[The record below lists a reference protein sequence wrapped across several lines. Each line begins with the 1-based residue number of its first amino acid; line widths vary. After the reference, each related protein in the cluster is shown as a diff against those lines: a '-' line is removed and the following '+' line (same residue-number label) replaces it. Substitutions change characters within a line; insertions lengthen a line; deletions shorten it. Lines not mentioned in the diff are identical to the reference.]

1 MRDEIAG
8 GAEPSQDRQGD
19 DAQAGA
25 RPLPL
30 ADLRILAIEQYGAG
44 PFGSIQ
50 LAELGAEVIKI
61 EHSGSGGDI
70 GRFIPPHDGSG
81 DSLFFETFNHNKR
94 SVALD
99 VAHPDGRRAFER
111 LVARSD
117 VIYSNLR
124 GDVPNKLRIRY
135 EDLRHANRVIV
146 CCSLSGFGMSGRYA
160 TDPGYD
166 YILQGLAGWMWL
178 TGEPGA
184 PPTKAGLSLVDF
196 ASGYAAATSILA
208 AVHAARRDG
217 EGMDCDVAL
226 YDVAMSLLTYV
237 ATWQLSAGF
246 TTERIPSS
254 GHPTLIPFQNFAT
267 ADGWIVVAC
276 AKEKFWRRLVEEIGV
291 PELADDTRFANF
303 AARAANREELLP
315 ILEKCFLH
323 ETSAHW
329 LERLAAAGVPVGPAN
344 DLPRALAD
352 ARIFERDLVL
362 GYEHDGLGPVRMI
375 RAAVD
380 AGGRRPDV
388 RPAPRLG
395 ADTREVL
402 LEVGGLSDDEV
413 DALVASGA
421 AALGPVPAEPPPS
434 RHGV

>member
-1 MRDEIAG
+1 VRDGDGEG
-8 GAEPSQDRQGD
+8 PGASQDGQDTDHLPPR
-19 DAQAGA
+19 
-25 RPLPL
+25 RLPL

-61 EHSGSGGDI
+61 EDPRSGGDI
-70 GRFIPPHDGSG
+70 GRFIPPHDGTG

-94 SVALD
+94 SIALD
-99 VAHPDGRRAFER
+99 LAHPDGRRAFER

-117 VIYSNLR
+117 VVYSNLR
-124 GDVPNKLRIRY
+124 GDVPAKLGIRY
-135 EDLRHANRVIV
+135 QDLRRVNPLIV
-146 CCSLSGFGMSGRYA
+146 CGSLTGFGTSGTHA
-160 TDPGYD
+160 TEPGYD

-196 ASGYAAATSILA
+196 ASGYAAAASILA

-237 ATWQLSAGF
+237 ATWQLSSGF

-291 PELADDTRFANF
+291 PELADDPRFADF
-303 AARAANREELLP
+303 ANRAANREELIP
-315 ILEKCFLH
+315 ILEKCFLQ
-323 ETSAHW
+323 ETTAEW
-329 LERLAAAGVPVGPAN
+329 LVRLAAAGVPVGPAH
-344 DLPRALAD
+344 DLPSALAD
-352 ARIFERDLVL
+352 PRVAERGLVL
-362 GYEHDGLGPVRMI
+362 GYEHDGLGPVRVI
-375 RAAVD
+375 RAAVS
-380 AGGRRPDV
+380 AGSRRPDV
-388 RPAPRLG
+388 QPAPRLG

-402 LEVGGLSDDEV
+402 RRVGGLTDTEI
-413 DALVASGA
+413 DALAAAGG
-421 AALGPVPAEPPPS
+421 AALGPVVAETPS
-434 RHGV
+434 SRPGA

>member
-1 MRDEIAG
+1 MRG
-8 GAEPSQDRQGD
+8 
-19 DAQAGA
+19 

-44 PFGSIQ
+44 PFGSVQ

-61 EHSGSGGDI
+61 EDPRSGGDI
-70 GRFIPPHDGSG
+70 GRFIPPHDGTG

-99 VAHPDGRRAFER
+99 LAHPDGRSAFER

-117 VIYSNLR
+117 VVYSNLR
-124 GDVPNKLRIRY
+124 GDVPAKLRIRHQ
-135 EDLRHANRVIV
+135 DLRHANPLIV
-146 CCSLSGFGMSGRYA
+146 CGSLTGFGTSGAYA

-196 ASGYAAATSILA
+196 ASGYAAAASILA

-226 YDVAMSLLTYV
+226 YDVAMTLLTYV
-237 ATWQLSAGF
+237 ATWQLSMGF

-276 AKEKFWRRLVEEIGV
+276 AKEKFWRRLVDEIGV
-291 PELADDTRFANF
+291 PELADDPRFVDF
-303 AARAANREELLP
+303 TARAANREDLMP
-315 ILEKCFLH
+315 ILEKNFIQQ
-323 ETSAHW
+323 TSAHW
-329 LERLAAAGVPVGPAN
+329 LKRLAAAGVPVGPAH
-344 DLPRALAD
+344 DLPSALAD
-352 ARIFERDLVL
+352 PRVAERDLIL
-362 GYEHDGLGPVRMI
+362 EYEHDGLGPVRVI

-380 AGGRRPDV
+380 AGGGRPDV
-388 RPAPRLG
+388 HPAPRLG
-395 ADTREVL
+395 ADTRAVL
-402 LEVGGLSDDEV
+402 RDIGGLSDDEV
-413 DALVASGA
+413 DALAASGVA
-421 AALGPVPAEPPPS
+421 GIDPVLAEPPSS
-434 RHGV
+434 RPGV